1 MSFEPLSSRIDACTL
16 CGACK
21 AVCPTYIDNPVEPLS
36 ARGRLALAAAL
47 ETGAMEKTSGL
58 RNAIRTCLHCG
69 RCETACPAK
78 IDIQEE
84 IFRGRS
90 LIPESPLI
98 ARPLLRALIVPFAAK
113 TLFWAARIGYM
124 LMYRPLKLDERIKRV
139 PAPAR
144 VPFID
149 SESLFKPVNPARGSA
164 AERGLPVKP
173 RGSAAERG
181 FPVKPRGRIAIFAGC
196 AVNRFYPATGG
207 AMLDI
212 LLALGYEVV
221 LRHGEVCCGAPARET
236 GHDDIAREMARRN
249 VEAFSLARVDAILTA
264 CPTCA
269 VTLKVQ
275 YPRMIAVP
283 KGFSELVQDINRFLA
298 DKIDIEMKSE
308 DLLITYHDPCH
319 LAVGLSVKSEP
330 RKLLAQT
337 GAELVEAKSETG
349 CCGFGGLA
357 GFTHPDVSRR
367 IGARRRE
374 ELASTGARV
383 IATSCPGCKI
393 QLEDAFRHDRGVRV
407 LHTVEILRDAVV
419 AAAGRL

>member
-21 AVCPTYIDNPVEPLS
+21 AVCPTYIDNPAEPLS
-36 ARGRLALAAAL
+36 ARGRLALVAAL
-47 ETGAMEKTSGL
+47 ETGTTEKSSGL
-58 RNAIRTCLHCG
+58 KNAIRTCLHCG
-69 RCETACPAK
+69 RCEAVCPAK

-84 IFRGRS
+84 IFRGKS
-90 LIPESPLI
+90 LVPEFPMI
-98 ARPLLRALIVPFAAK
+98 ARPLLRALTVPFAAE
-113 TLFWAARIGYM
+113 TLFRAARLGHA
-124 LMYRPLKLDERIKRV
+124 LLYRPLNLSERIKRV

-144 VPFID
+144 VPFIG
-149 SESLFKPVNPARGSA
+149 SETLFKPLKN
-164 AERGLPVKP
+164 
-173 RGSAAERG
+173 
-181 FPVKPRGRIAIFAGC
+181 RGRIAIFAGC

-221 LRHGEVCCGAPARET
+221 LRQGEVCCGAPSRET

-249 VEAFSLARVDAILTA
+249 VEAFSLARVNAILTA

-275 YPRMIAVP
+275 YPKMIAVP
-283 KGFSELVQDINRFLA
+283 KGFPELVMDINQFLA
-298 DKIDIEMKSE
+298 DKIDIGMKSE
-308 DLLITYHDPCH
+308 DRIAYHDPCH

-349 CCGFGGLA
+349 CCGFGGMA
-357 GFTHPDVSRR
+357 GFTHPEASRR

-374 ELASTGARV
+374 ELAATGALV
-383 IATSCPGCKI
+383 IATACPGCKM
-393 QLEDAFRHDRGVRV
+393 QLEDAFRQNPDVRV

-419 AAAGRL
+419 RASGRL